1 MVIPEKE
8 LVVVRLGLTL
18 DESLANM
25 DAFLADLLESI
36 P

>member
-18 DESLANM
+18 DKSLANM
-25 DAFLADLLESI
+25 DAFVADLLERI
-36 P
+36 R